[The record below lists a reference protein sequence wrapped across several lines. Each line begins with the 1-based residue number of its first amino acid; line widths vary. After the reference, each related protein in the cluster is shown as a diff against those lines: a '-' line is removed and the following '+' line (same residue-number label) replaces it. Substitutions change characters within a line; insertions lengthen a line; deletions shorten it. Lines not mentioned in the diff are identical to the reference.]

1 MLYIYCCMDF
11 LINESQLRTILQ
23 EQDESRMTE
32 YMKTMYSFTKNL
44 ANRVSKVYGLNVKM
58 LLTWGTAV
66 GGLVMPLD
74 QFIKSGE
81 FDLSD
86 DQRYLVLAGIAF
98 ILFFDNKKGLVKILE
113 KIKEEGLEDVFR
125 KTLEKGK
132 DLKSSFKGFLSSL
145 NVSVSSFMDT
155 VAYSFLIPIIL
166 DIQNIA
172 ESSVDPKEAG
182 LLIAER
188 LVSSGIVVIGA
199 QALSQVIRKI
209 IEKIK

>member
-1 MLYIYCCMDF
+1 MDF
-11 LINESQLRTILQ
+11 LINESQLRAILQ
-23 EQDESRMTE
+23 EQDESRMNG

-44 ANRVSKVYGLNVKM
+44 VNRVSKIYGLNVKM
-58 LLTWGTAV
+58 LLTWGTSV

-74 QFIKSGE
+74 QYIKTCN
-81 FDLSD
+81 FDLTD

-98 ILFFDNKKGLVKILE
+98 ILFFDNKKGLVNILE

-125 KTLEKGK
+125 STLEKAK
-132 DLKSSFKGFLSSL
+132 DLKLSFKGFLSSI

-155 VAYSFLIPIIL
+155 VAYAFLLPIIL
-166 DIQNIA
+166 DFQRIA
-172 ESSVDPKEAG
+172 EGSTDPKEAG

-188 LVSSGIVVIGA
+188 IISSGVVVVSG

-209 IEKIK
+209 IQRLK

>member
-1 MLYIYCCMDF
+1 MDF

-44 ANRVSKVYGLNVKM
+44 ANRVSKVYTLNVKM

-66 GGLVMPLD
+66 GGLEMPLD

>member
-1 MLYIYCCMDF
+1 MDF

-23 EQDESRMTE
+23 EQDESRMND
-32 YMKTMYSFTKNL
+32 YMKTMYSFTKNIV
-44 ANRVSKVYGLNVKM
+44 NRAGKVYNLNLKM

-74 QFIKSGE
+74 RFIKSGD
-81 FDLSD
+81 FNLSD
-86 DQRYLVLAGIAF
+86 DQRYLVLAGITF
-98 ILFFDNKKGLVKILE
+98 ILFFDNKKGLVDVLV
-113 KIKEEGLEDVFR
+113 KIKEEGLEEVFR
-125 KTLEKGK
+125 KTLDKGK
-132 DLKSSFKGFLSSL
+132 ELKSSFKGFLSSL
-145 NVSVSSFMDT
+145 NVSVGSFMDT
-155 VAYSFLIPIIL
+155 VAYAFLIPIIL

-188 LVSSGIVVIGA
+188 LVSSGIVVVGS

-209 IEKIK
+209 IQKLK